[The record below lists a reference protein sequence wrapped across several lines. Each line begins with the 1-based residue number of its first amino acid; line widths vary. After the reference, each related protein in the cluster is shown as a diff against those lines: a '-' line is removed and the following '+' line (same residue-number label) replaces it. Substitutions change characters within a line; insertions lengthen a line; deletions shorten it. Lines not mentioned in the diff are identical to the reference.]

1 MSRFVLLIALSLL
14 PLTWAGHAGAQTL
27 APTTAC
33 EAAIARAERA
43 EALPLGLLEAIG
55 RVESGRVDPVD
66 AVIRPW
72 PWTINVNGMGRMFDT
87 KDATIEAVRA
97 LQAEGVRSIDVGCL
111 QVNLLY
117 HPNAFRSLEQ
127 AFDPGAN
134 AAYAARFLRTL
145 FDESQ
150 DWTTAAA
157 AYHSRTPDLGASYR
171 RLVLAAWKPTATP
184 PASWAS
190 IAQATTRPLPHPF
203 APPALSVG
211 FEAQAASGSE
221 AAARLLALTPDC
233 VEAAPPAP
241 SQWMVR
247 ARSPACGRSPFSTA
261 SLLRYT
267 LASGTPP
274 PQSDRH
280 KTRKSD

>member
-1 MSRFVLLIALSLL
+1 MSRLVLLIALSLI
-14 PLTWAGHAGAQTL
+14 PLAWARQTVAQTL
-27 APTTAC
+27 APTTGC

-43 EALPLGLLEAIG
+43 EALPLGLLAAIA

-72 PWTINVNGMGRMFDT
+72 PWTINANGIGRMFDT
-87 KDATIEAVRA
+87 KDATIEAVRV
-97 LQAEGVRSIDVGCL
+97 LRAEGVRSIDVGCL

-117 HPNAFRSLEQ
+117 HPNAFASLEQ

-157 AYHSRTPDLGASYR
+157 AYHSRTPDLGAPYR
-171 RLVLAAWKPTATP
+171 RLVLAAWTPTATP
-184 PASWAS
+184 TVGWPLSAL
-190 IAQATTRPLPHPF
+190 ATTPPLLHPF
-203 APPALSVG
+203 APPALSAGLDARV
-211 FEAQAASGSE
+211 ASGSE
-221 AAARLLALTPDC
+221 AAASLLTLTSDC
-233 VEAAPPAP
+233 MAAARPAP
-241 SQWMVR
+241 SQWIVS

-261 SLLRYT
+261 SLLRHT
-267 LASGTPP
+267 LAGATPSAKTDP
-274 PQSDRH
+274 DQTRESD
-280 KTRKSD
+280 